1 MTTPVVRTS
10 RRRLLATAPATAL
23 TVAGLAALVATQ
35 PPGRTLQTTLAVVVV
50 GLLAIGLPLLRLRS
64 GRPDVERRAVGTA
77 WAFAVIVWWVPGTR
91 LAPQVPGWAW
101 TAGVLAAVAAAY
113 GIGHLLAGPDAPR
126 PSATG
131 SAPAGAVRTPLA
143 PGERYLWARTVLSR
157 PTLVVAAVLQL
168 AAGGSAVLVVVLVAA
183 AVVSTALTAVARVR
197 VDGDGVHVRQALLGR
212 PLAEAPLTEVRGAR
226 SEQLDPERFGWNEY
240 GVLRRSPSVLGYRA
254 RRAGEALVLDL
265 TDDRRFVV
273 TVPDAATAAGL
284 VNAELDRRAGRGAAG
299 AAPSC

>member
-1 MTTPVVRTS
+1 MTTPVVRMS

-131 SAPAGAVRTPLA
+131 SAPAGAVRT
-143 PGERYLWARTVLSR
+143 RSR
-157 PTLVVAAVLQL
+157 PV
-168 AAGGSAVLVVVLVAA
+168 SATCGPAPCCPAPPWSSRRCCSWRPSPSWRPAA
-183 AVVSTALTAVARVR
+183 ARCWSSCSSPPPSS
-197 VDGDGVHVRQALLGR
+197 R
-212 PLAEAPLTEVRGAR
+212 PH
-226 SEQLDPERFGWNEY
+226 
-240 GVLRRSPSVLGYRA
+240 
-254 RRAGEALVLDL
+254 
-265 TDDRRFVV
+265 
-273 TVPDAATAAGL
+273 
-284 VNAELDRRAGRGAAG
+284 
-299 AAPSC
+299 

>member
-101 TAGVLAAVAAAY
+101 TAGVL
-113 GIGHLLAGPDAPR
+113 
-126 PSATG
+126 
-131 SAPAGAVRTPLA
+131 
-143 PGERYLWARTVLSR
+143 
-157 PTLVVAAVLQL
+157 
-168 AAGGSAVLVVVLVAA
+168 
-183 AVVSTALTAVARVR
+183 
-197 VDGDGVHVRQALLGR
+197 
-212 PLAEAPLTEVRGAR
+212 
-226 SEQLDPERFGWNEY
+226 
-240 GVLRRSPSVLGYRA
+240 
-254 RRAGEALVLDL
+254 
-265 TDDRRFVV
+265 
-273 TVPDAATAAGL
+273 
-284 VNAELDRRAGRGAAG
+284 
-299 AAPSC
+299 

>member
-1 MTTPVVRTS
+1 M
-10 RRRLLATAPATAL
+10 LL
-23 TVAGLAALVATQ
+23 
-35 PPGRTLQTTLAVVVV
+35 
-50 GLLAIGLPLLRLRS
+50 
-64 GRPDVERRAVGTA
+64 
-77 WAFAVIVWWVPGTR
+77 
-91 LAPQVPGWAW
+91 
-101 TAGVLAAVAAAY
+101 LAAVA
-113 GIGHLLAGPDAPR
+113 
-126 PSATG
+126 
-131 SAPAGAVRTPLA
+131 
-143 PGERYLWARTVLSR
+143 
-157 PTLVVAAVLQL
+157 QL

-212 PLAEAPLTEVRGAR
+212 PLAEAPLAEVRGAR

-284 VNAELDRRAGRGAAG
+284 VNAELDRRAGHGAAG